1 MHAFSQDVP
10 IGEDLYRKIAE
21 NLGAE
26 PMEGLIVHLVVRRPD
41 GLLRYIDV
49 WESQEACDAV
59 FEKRIHPA
67 VFAAF
72 KEAKFRPAG
81 EPARDTLDIVEVR
94 LGSAADRGRIAR

>member
-1 MHAFSQDVP
+1 MHAFIQDVP
-10 IGEDLYRKIAE
+10 IGEDLYGKIRE
-21 NLGAE
+21 NLGSE
-26 PMEGLIVHLVVRRPD
+26 PLEGLIVHLVVRRPD

-49 WESQEACDAV
+49 WESKEACDAT

-81 EPARDTLDIVEVR
+81 EPTRDRIEIVDVHFGTAAR
-94 LGSAADRGRIAR
+94 AAL